1 MRHRAGIFFD
11 MNYENQI
18 EDNAPLSVR
27 MRPTTLDEF
36 VGQSHII
43 GKGKLLYRLI
53 EADKLSSVVFTVL
66 REPVRPHWPRL

>member
-1 MRHRAGIFFD
+1 MQASFFD

-36 VGQSHII
+36 VGQTHII

-53 EADKLSSVVFTVL
+53 EADKLSSVVFYGPPGTGL
-66 REPVRPHWPRL
+66 SLIHI

>member
-1 MRHRAGIFFD
+1 MIETGWGNVQASFFD

-36 VGQSHII
+36 VGQTHII
-43 GKGKLLYRLI
+43 GKGKMCIRDSQST
-53 EADKLSSVVFTVL
+53 A
-66 REPVRPHWPRL
+66 